1 MPFSKTIIQQLP
13 RIPPN
18 IFNAP
23 FPVKPLILFCNKI
36 ITIRIFY
43 KTVIRSETE
52 IIVLTPTLS
61 WNWRFLP
68 FFSHSRSMAKK
79 EHLIFFYFFLQT
91 DKWSAKIMFARNAFV
106 LFLHNT
112 AFCKRKLHQIT
123 AELIFLWIII
133 ISSNSSVATQKCEE
147 AHFAPLR

>member
-1 MPFSKTIIQQLP
+1 MFLSFKV
-13 RIPPN
+13 N
-18 IFNAP
+18 G
-23 FPVKPLILFCNKI
+23 KKG
-36 ITIRIFY
+36 
-43 KTVIRSETE
+43 
-52 IIVLTPTLS
+52 TL
-61 WNWRFLP
+61 N
-68 FFSHSRSMAKK
+68 
-79 EHLIFFYFFLQT
+79 FFYFF
-91 DKWSAKIMFARNAFV
+91 FADRQMVGQNNVCTQCFV

>member
-1 MPFSKTIIQQLP
+1 MFLSFKVNGKKGTL
-13 RIPPN
+13 N
-18 IFNAP
+18 F
-23 FPVKPLILFCNKI
+23 LF
-36 ITIRIFY
+36 F
-43 KTVIRSETE
+43 
-52 IIVLTPTLS
+52 
-61 WNWRFLP
+61 
-68 FFSHSRSMAKK
+68 
-79 EHLIFFYFFLQT
+79 FFLQT

-112 AFCKRKLHQIT
+112 VFCKRKLHQIA

>member
-1 MPFSKTIIQQLP
+1 MFLSFKVNGKKGTL
-13 RIPPN
+13 N
-18 IFNAP
+18 F
-23 FPVKPLILFCNKI
+23 LF
-36 ITIRIFY
+36 
-43 KTVIRSETE
+43 
-52 IIVLTPTLS
+52 
-61 WNWRFLP
+61 
-68 FFSHSRSMAKK
+68 
-79 EHLIFFYFFLQT
+79 FFLQT
-91 DKWSAKIMFARNAFV
+91 DKWSAKIMFARNAFVV

>member
-1 MPFSKTIIQQLP
+1 MFLSFKVNGKKGTL
-13 RIPPN
+13 N
-18 IFNAP
+18 F
-23 FPVKPLILFCNKI
+23 LF
-36 ITIRIFY
+36 
-43 KTVIRSETE
+43 
-52 IIVLTPTLS
+52 
-61 WNWRFLP
+61 
-68 FFSHSRSMAKK
+68 FFCR
-79 EHLIFFYFFLQT
+79 QT
-91 DKWSAKIMFARNAFV
+91 NWSAKIMFARNAFV

>member
-1 MPFSKTIIQQLP
+1 
-13 RIPPN
+13 
-18 IFNAP
+18 
-23 FPVKPLILFCNKI
+23 
-36 ITIRIFY
+36 
-43 KTVIRSETE
+43 
-52 IIVLTPTLS
+52 
-61 WNWRFLP
+61 
-68 FFSHSRSMAKK
+68 
-79 EHLIFFYFFLQT
+79 
-91 DKWSAKIMFARNAFV
+91 MFARNAFV